1 MQIRIALSESESK
14 IDEDP
19 CGFQTQLQAKKME
32 IKKGTSVPCTKVPQ
46 ISNLSMSDGQPEV
59 RNDTTAVRPDQDILG
74 LDIPMCDG
82 GLALG
87 PEDLCMEVD
96 ESRNRGHE
104 DSHCLQLSQRR
115 PV

>member
-1 MQIRIALSESESK
+1 MTG
-14 IDEDP
+14 D
-19 CGFQTQLQAKKME
+19 
-32 IKKGTSVPCTKVPQ
+32 
-46 ISNLSMSDGQPEV
+46 LSMSDGQPKI
-59 RNDTTAVRPDQDILG
+59 RNDTTAIRPDEDILG

-96 ESRNRGHE
+96 ESRNGRHK

-115 PV
+115 PVQTIKTEK